1 LDINPD
7 SKVDWLKK
15 LRNMNTDKL
24 LHYNAKHVFIGVGQ
38 RVQIIKEEEGGVL
51 EFGTDVVHSKDGS
64 ITTLLGASPGASTAV
79 NIMPEVSQHAF
90 PEKLPEMIPFWNNC
104 KAPLNM
110 KLNLK
115 KFKRSFPNYWN
126 WLKIINTF
134 RYIQKQKNLSFQK
147 GFFV

>member
-1 LDINPD
+1 MDAD
-7 SKVDWLKK
+7 E
-15 LRNMNTDKL
+15 L
-24 LHYNAKHVFIGVGQ
+24 LHYDAKHVFIGVGQ

-90 PEKLPEMIPFWNNC
+90 PEKLPEMIPFWNKGITINI
-104 KAPLNM
+104 

-147 GFFV
+147 GSFV